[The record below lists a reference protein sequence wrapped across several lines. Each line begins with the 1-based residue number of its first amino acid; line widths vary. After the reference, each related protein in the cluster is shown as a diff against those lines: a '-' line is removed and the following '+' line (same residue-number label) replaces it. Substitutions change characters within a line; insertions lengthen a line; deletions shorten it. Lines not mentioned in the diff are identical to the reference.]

1 MQINQDKLN
10 RQNIGIDR
18 LEEQNFRG
26 ILYWA
31 TGVGKTFATQLAIKR
46 LEKIDKQTYVIAVP
60 SAELEKQWTEK
71 IQGFPIHLKDRIVIK
86 TAQALL
92 MNKLQYEVG
101 TLIVDEL
108 HEFSSDERIKIID
121 GTLIKFKNFIG
132 LTANADDKNFR
143 PINKLFRI
151 VDMISKEEAKEKGW
165 IANSVEYNLSI
176 DFTDLERQK
185 YDKYT
190 ETIENLMP
198 KFQKDVGLAFK
209 VMSGGKDKFGKYWSG
224 SHYAMALARKMG
236 WHTNLNLS
244 LESHKKIDD
253 LWNPSFFI
261 SWARMLT
268 VAVRNRKE
276 LLYNAKNKHQA
287 VLSLV
292 KKFNKVKTIIFS
304 ESTTFSDE
312 VAELLNSKGHTTVVY
327 HSKLKPTMKPGKTG
341 KLIKFGVGRLK
352 TEAIQRI
359 VAGTARILST
369 TKALDR
375 GLDIPDLRFAITA
388 SGTQGTTQYNQRD
401 GRNGR
406 KEEGL
411 EDTDCVLNVTL
422 YIKETQEEI
431 WVRNRQSKS
440 NQKQIYVDYLDDVTY
455 TPPSNYEFTLNDL

>member
-1 MQINQDKLN
+1 MQINQEKLA
-10 RQNIGIDR
+10 RQNEGLDR
-18 LEEQNFRG
+18 WENNKYNG

-46 LEKIDKQTYVIAVP
+46 LEKVEKQSYVIVVP
-60 SAELEKQWTEK
+60 SAELEKQWKEK

-86 TAQALL
+86 TAQGLL
-92 MNKLQYEVG
+92 MQGLNYDVG

-108 HEFSSDERIKIID
+108 HEFSSDERIKLIN
-121 GTLIKFKNFIG
+121 GTQIKFKNFLG

-143 PINKLFRI
+143 VIDKLFRV
-151 VDMISKEEAKEKGW
+151 VDFISKEEAKEKGW
-165 IANSVEYNLSI
+165 IANSVEYNLSL
-176 DFTDLERQK
+176 DFTDVEREK

-190 ETIENLMP
+190 KIIEDLMP

-236 WHTNLNLS
+236 WHTNLNLD

-276 LLYNAKNKHQA
+276 LLYNASNKHHA

-304 ESTTFSDE
+304 ESTEFSDE
-312 VAELLNSKGHTTVVY
+312 IAELLNSKGHTTVVY
-327 HSKLKPTMKPGKTG
+327 HSKLKATMKPGKTG

-352 TEAIQRI
+352 KEAIDNI
-359 VAGTARILST
+359 VNGRARVLST

-375 GLDIPDLRFAITA
+375 GLDIPDLRFSITA

-411 EDTDCVLNVTL
+411 KDSDCVLNVTL
-422 YIKETQEEI
+422 YIKDTQEEI

-440 NQKQIYVDYLDDVTY
+440 NQKQIYVNYLDDVTY

>member
-10 RQNIGIDR
+10 RQNIGIDKW
-18 LEEQNFRG
+18 EEQNHKG

-60 SAELEKQWTEK
+60 SSELEKQWKEK
-71 IQGFPIHLKDRIVIK
+71 IHGFPINLKDRIIIK
-86 TAQALL
+86 TVQGLL
-92 MNKLQYEVG
+92 ASNLNYDVG

-108 HEFSSDERIKIID
+108 HEFSSDERIKVVN
-121 GTLIKFKNFIG
+121 GTLIKYKNFLG

-143 PINKLFRI
+143 PLDRLFRV

-165 IANSVEYNLSI
+165 IANSVEYNLSL
-176 DFTDLERQK
+176 DFTESELEK
-185 YDKYT
+185 YNKYT
-190 ETIENLMP
+190 KIIEDLMP

-236 WHTNLNLS
+236 WHTKLNLD
-244 LESHKKIDD
+244 LESNKKIDD

-276 LLYNAKNKHQA
+276 LLYNAKNKQSA

-304 ESTTFSDE
+304 ESTQFSDE
-312 VAELLNSKGHTTVVY
+312 IAELLNSKGHTTVVY
-327 HSKLKPTMKPGKTG
+327 HSKLKATMKPGKTG

-352 TEAIQRI
+352 KEAIEKI
-359 VAGTARILST
+359 SNGSARILST

-375 GLDIPDLRFAITA
+375 GLDIPDLRFSITA

-422 YIKETQEEI
+422 YIKDTQEEI

-440 NQKQIYVDYLDDVTY
+440 NQKQIYVDYLDEVTY